1 MGIMDKIKRAT
12 GTDEQYDDIYDNEY
26 YDGFDDYGDAGM
38 DAQTQQ
44 VNMNQTQQGYVA
56 PTGTG
61 GMTGSAYTPAAYSP
75 AAGTSAGVFS
85 SSTGGIS
92 LSGSAIEMKVVKPE
106 HFESVPQIADHLLNK
121 RTVVLNL
128 ENTNK
133 ETARRLIDF
142 LSGVA
147 YSIDGSLKKIASN
160 AYVITPS
167 NVDVGD
173 AQLRAG
179 SRPQPPKEETKEERA
194 FGEL

>member
-1 MGIMDKIKRAT
+1 MGIVDNIKRRMNGAEEDVY
-12 GTDEQYDDIYDNEY
+12 DENYADDGYYSENFGSYDDPADPEPAVSS
-26 YDGFDDYGDAGM
+26 GAPYGA
-38 DAQTQQ
+38 
-44 VNMNQTQQGYVA
+44 
-56 PTGTG
+56 
-61 GMTGSAYTPAAYSP
+61 S
-75 AAGTSAGVFS
+75 
-85 SSTGGIS
+85 GIS
-92 LSGSAIEMKVVKPE
+92 ISGSSGSALEMKVVKPE
-106 HFESVPQIADHLLNK
+106 SFDSVAQIADHLLSR

-173 AQLRAG
+173 AKLTAKKAAPA
-179 SRPQPPKEETKEERA
+179 PQTNEAPVVEDD
-194 FGEL
+194 FGEY

>member
-1 MGIMDKIKRAT
+1 MGIVDNIKKRMN
-12 GTDEQYDDIYDNEY
+12 GTDDEEVYGEAYNDDEYYNDSFGSYDD
-26 YDGFDDYGDAGM
+26 GM
-38 DAQTQQ
+38 DADGT
-44 VNMNQTQQGYVA
+44 VGASTGM
-56 PTGTG
+56 GTG
-61 GMTGSAYTPAAYSP
+61 MSGLGGGSGISIS
-75 AAGTSAGVFS
+75 TSAG
-85 SSTGGIS
+85 
-92 LSGSAIEMKVVKPE
+92 SALEMKVVKPE
-106 HFESVPQIADHLLNK
+106 SFDSVAQIADHLLSR

-173 AQLRAG
+173 AKLT
-179 SRPQPPKEETKEERA
+179 SRKAPAQPEQRQDPVSDD
-194 FGEL
+194 FGEY

>member
-44 VNMNQTQQGYVA
+44 VNMNQTQQSYAA

-61 GMTGSAYTPAAYSP
+61 GMADSAYTPAAYSP

>member
-1 MGIMDKIKRAT
+1 MGIVDNIKRRMNGAEEDVY
-12 GTDEQYDDIYDNEY
+12 DENYADDGYYSENFGSYDEPADSEPAPVA
-26 YDGFDDYGDAGM
+26 GGAPYGA
-38 DAQTQQ
+38 
-44 VNMNQTQQGYVA
+44 
-56 PTGTG
+56 
-61 GMTGSAYTPAAYSP
+61 S
-75 AAGTSAGVFS
+75 
-85 SSTGGIS
+85 GIS
-92 LSGSAIEMKVVKPE
+92 ISGSSGSALEMKVVKPE
-106 HFESVPQIADHLLNK
+106 SFDSVAQIADHLLSR

-173 AQLRAG
+173 AKLTAKKAAPA
-179 SRPQPPKEETKEERA
+179 PQATEAHVAEDD
-194 FGEL
+194 FGEY

>member
-44 VNMNQTQQGYVA
+44 VNMNQTQQGYAA

-61 GMTGSAYTPAAYSP
+61 GMPGSAYTPAAYSP

>member
-1 MGIMDKIKRAT
+1 
-12 GTDEQYDDIYDNEY
+12 
-26 YDGFDDYGDAGM
+26 
-38 DAQTQQ
+38 
-44 VNMNQTQQGYVA
+44 MNQTQQGYAA

-61 GMTGSAYTPAAYSP
+61 GMAGSAYTPAA
-75 AAGTSAGVFS
+75 GTSTGVFS

-179 SRPQPPKEETKEERA
+179 SRPQPPKEETKEEHT
-194 FGEL
+194 FGEF

>member
-1 MGIMDKIKRAT
+1 MGIVDNIRKRMGGNVA
-12 GTDEQYDDIYDNEY
+12 DDNYDDAYEDDGYYADNFGSYEGEES
-26 YDGFDDYGDAGM
+26 DM
-38 DAQTQQ
+38 
-44 VNMNQTQQGYVA
+44 NMGA
-56 PTGTG
+56 
-61 GMTGSAYTPAAYSP
+61 TPAAGVGM
-75 AAGTSAGVFS
+75 GTGMG
-85 SSTGGIS
+85 GGIS
-92 LSGSAIEMKVVKPE
+92 LSGNSGSALEMKVVKPDS
-106 HFESVPQIADHLLNK
+106 FDSVAQIADHLLSK

-173 AQLRAG
+173 AKL
-179 SRPQPPKEETKEERA
+179 SRKAQAAPAPAPAQVEESADE
-194 FGEL
+194 FGDY

>member
-44 VNMNQTQQGYVA
+44 VNMNQTQQSYAA

-61 GMTGSAYTPAAYSP
+61 GMAGSAYTPAAD
-75 AAGTSAGVFS
+75 TSTGVFS

>member
-1 MGIMDKIKRAT
+1 MGIVDNIKKRMN
-12 GTDEQYDDIYDNEY
+12 GTDEEGYDEAYNDEGY
-26 YDGFDDYGDAGM
+26 YSDSFGSYEDVPADEDPGMGSVSTGMGTGLAGM
-38 DAQTQQ
+38 NA
-44 VNMNQTQQGYVA
+44 
-56 PTGTG
+56 
-61 GMTGSAYTPAAYSP
+61 
-75 AAGTSAGVFS
+75 
-85 SSTGGIS
+85 GIS
-92 LSGSAIEMKVVKPE
+92 ISGSSGSALEMKVVKPE
-106 HFESVPQIADHLLNK
+106 SFDSVAQIADHLLSR

-173 AQLRAG
+173 AKLT
-179 SRPQPPKEETKEERA
+179 SRRQPPKEAPEQNEE
-194 FGEL
+194 FGEY